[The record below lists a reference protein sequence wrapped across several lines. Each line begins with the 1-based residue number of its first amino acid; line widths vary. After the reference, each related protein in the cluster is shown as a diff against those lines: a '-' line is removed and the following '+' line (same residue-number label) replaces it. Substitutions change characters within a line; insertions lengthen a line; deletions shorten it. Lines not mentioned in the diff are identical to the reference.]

1 MDAAN
6 IDVLNSL
13 LEKDSNVGEVRVAE
27 THSRCSTLRQKIREQ
42 VKELDKKVRLIVGI
56 LGKIHSTPPNSM
68 QPLLATVDPVL
79 LSCHEHI
86 AAIANAIPPDQYW
99 RWKDMW
105 SNDIRSLVF
114 AVALMEY
121 LKTRSLIS
129 LEKSAELLGIQDEWK
144 DRIILPVEDYLL
156 GLINMV
162 NELSRFA
169 VNAVTL
175 GDFEE
180 PMRISTFVKDIFS
193 GFTMVGAALSRA
205 LLQKIYL
212 LQLNLKNDLLRRK
225 FDTLKYDLKKI
236 EEGKYDL
243 VLRGLIAERLIQSR
257 VRYIPAQTRSHRQST
272 AVVGVELTG
281 TAVELISSFL
291 ACTFA
296 EISIFGCV

>member
-13 LEKDSNVGEVRVAE
+13 LEKDSNVGE
-27 THSRCSTLRQKIREQ
+27 KIREQ

-56 LGKIHSTPPNSM
+56 LGKIHSTPLNSM
-68 QPLLATVDPVL
+68 QPLVATVDPVL

-121 LKTRSLIS
+121 FKTRSLIS

-193 GFTMVGAALSRA
+193 GFTM
-205 LLQKIYL
+205 
-212 LQLNLKNDLLRRK
+212 LNLKNDLLRRK

-236 EEGKYDL
+236 EEVVYDVSLRKL
-243 VLRGLIAERLIQSR
+243 VPTDK
-257 VRYIPAQTRSHRQST
+257 V
-272 AVVGVELTG
+272 
-281 TAVELISSFL
+281 
-291 ACTFA
+291 
-296 EISIFGCV
+296 